1 MQVIGSVGDVLER
14 KGSQVWS
21 IEPDAK
27 VFDAIAMMADKNV
40 GALLV
45 MEAGKL
51 VGLISERDYTRKVI
65 LRGKSSRQIPV
76 RHIMTTPVVA
86 VDIDQPVV
94 DCLQLMTRERVRHLP
109 VLAGDEV
116 AGVVSIGDLVKWV
129 IYAQTVTI
137 EQLESYIVSSY
148 PG

>member
-45 MEAGKL
+45 MEAGQL

-129 IYAQTVTI
+129 IDAQTVTI

>member
-14 KGSQVWS
+14 KGAQVWS

-45 MEAGKL
+45 MEDGQL
-51 VGLISERDYTRKVI
+51 IGLISERDYTRKVI

-76 RHIMTTPVVA
+76 RNIMTTPVVA
-86 VDIDQPVV
+86 VDIGQPVV

-109 VLAGDEV
+109 VIAGDEV

-129 IYAQTVTI
+129 IDAQTVTI

>member
-45 MEAGKL
+45 MEAGQL

-109 VLAGDEV
+109 ILAGDEV

-129 IYAQTVTI
+129 IDAQTVTI

>member
-129 IYAQTVTI
+129 IDAQTVTI